1 MDPTQTLKSSTA
13 SKLPI
18 KRKTP
23 PNSFTSSAPDS
34 PPPAVAAVHGG
45 CNTQEPAPPPFKFH
59 RIWTESDEIRF
70 LQGLL
75 DCAAESLA
83 FPRDLNV
90 FYTRFSSTMSQPYT
104 KSQLSEKL
112 RRLRKKFRV
121 ISARLAKG
129 HDWSL
134 LSPHDRA
141 LYDISKRLW
150 HPDFAA
156 TSPFCY
162 SSGAEGPRNSGGL
175 VGVAVSFMPSLPSVL
190 ASNHSNNNANEKA
203 NDEIGLD
210 GDVKLREVNVEF
222 DDDDGIVVGKM
233 ANLSGLKPNCGVGEA
248 TAKVVV
254 DVFDECLKELRK
266 DLVGEKSNL
275 DASFKQGNVESFE
288 ERWRKQRVAELDVF
302 SKRMRE
308 YICYYSSYLDVNKFF
323 HLLLMKYL

>member
-1 MDPTQTLKSSTA
+1 MVQPCPLFIAMDMDIHSNPTQTLKSSA

-34 PPPAVAAVHGG
+34 PPDAVVHGG
-45 CNTQEPAPPPFKFH
+45 CNGQEPAPPPFKFH

-75 DCAAESLA
+75 DCGAESLA

-129 HDWSL
+129 HDSSL

-156 TSPFCY
+156 KSPFCY
-162 SSGAEGPRNSGGL
+162 NGNSEAPKKSGL
-175 VGVAVSFMPSLPSVL
+175 VGVAVSFMPSLPSIL
-190 ASNHSNNNANEKA
+190 ASNHSAIEDTIKT

-210 GDVKLREVNVEF
+210 GDVKLREVNVEL
-222 DDDDGIVVGKM
+222 DDDGIAVEKM
-233 ANLSGLKPNCGVGEA
+233 ANLSGVG
-248 TAKVVV
+248 AKVVV
-254 DVFDECLKELRK
+254 DVFDECLRELRK
-266 DLVGEKSNL
+266 DIVGEKSSL
-275 DASFKQGNVESFE
+275 DGCFKQGNVEESFE

-302 SKRMRE
+302 SKRMRFQCAIP
-308 YICYYSSYLDVNKFF
+308 ICEEQIIS
-323 HLLLMKYL
+323 